1 MIRFFVLVLCVMFLF
16 PHIVQA
22 QEQKSTRELADEAYE
37 FQQYPRA
44 VNLYNDLVSKSK
56 NPPLE
61 IMGKLANSYLK
72 MGTIPAAT
80 YWYENMLKRPESGDS
95 IRLIFIEMLKR
106 TEDYKKAKE
115 QIALLSDKR
124 KAMLLAGCDSAVAW
138 KSLLPD
144 YALEN
149 IKDLCTQNDEW
160 ISGVTKQGLLIE
172 GNGYRKM
179 GISGKSESHPNVDER
194 IGQPYFKSYML
205 KQYIRG
211 NANNV
216 LDEVIPSVLGRLPYN
231 IGPVCFNAREDT
243 AYVTINQLVETRGLK
258 QTFNLLIFRTVK
270 DKDGYKWKK
279 LEFVRELNYKGS
291 SSSHA
296 VINREGNVLYFVSD
310 RPGGSGKS
318 DIWYSERQADH
329 SWGTPKNCG
338 PVINTSEDEAC
349 PTINE
354 YGYLYFSSKG
364 HPGMGG
370 YDIFRVAGDRATW
383 DGLQNLR
390 SPVNSGGDDMGFI
403 LRGNDL
409 EGFFSSNRLGG
420 MGGDDV
426 YHFMDAHLTEKL
438 KQPDTAKLAVVTP
451 ETVTKPTI
459 KPEIVAVKPP
469 APDTLTNPDKAVVG
483 RLEKLRFLYDYNSA
497 VLLDESKRVLDN
509 VAAVLKERPN
519 WRLIIKSYADSRG
532 SDSYN
537 LNLTAQRCYA
547 VIAYLTN
554 KGISPKRFSYQNMGE
569 KDPIN
574 PCSDGVPCTESQ
586 HQENRRTELTVVH

>member
-1 MIRFFVLVLCVMFLF
+1 MFLF
-16 PHIVQA
+16 PHVVQA

-37 FQQYPRA
+37 FQQYPKA

-56 NPPLE
+56 NPSLDV
-61 IMGKLANSYLK
+61 MGRLADSYLK

-80 YWYENMLKRPESGDS
+80 YWYENMLKRPESGDT

-106 TEDYKKAKE
+106 TEDYTKAKE
-115 QIALLSDKR
+115 QIALLSDSR
-124 KAMLLAGCDSAVAW
+124 KKSMLLAGCDSAVTW
-138 KSLLPD
+138 KSLPPD

-179 GISGKSESHPNVDER
+179 GINGRGESRPRVDER

-216 LDEVIPSVLGRLPYN
+216 LDEVIPSVLGRLQYN

-243 AYVTINQLVETRGLK
+243 AYVTINQLVETRGQK
-258 QTFNLLIFRTVK
+258 QTFNLLLFRTVK
-270 DKDGYKWKK
+270 DRDGEKWKK

-296 VINREGNVLYFVSD
+296 LLSREGNVLYFVSD
-310 RPGGSGKS
+310 RPGGIGKA

-338 PVINTSEDEAC
+338 PVINTAGDEAC

-354 YGYLYFSSKG
+354 NGYLYFSSNG

-370 YDIFRVAGDRATW
+370 YDIFRVAGNRADW
-383 DGLQNLR
+383 QELQNLR

-403 LRGNDL
+403 LKGNSF

-420 MGGDDV
+420 MGGDDI
-426 YHFMDAHLTEKL
+426 YHFMDAHFTEKL
-438 KQPDTAKLAVVTP
+438 KKPDTVKTPELATVTP
-451 ETVTKPTI
+451 DIAKPTPVI
-459 KPEIVAVKPP
+459 EAVKPP
-469 APDTLTNPDKAVVG
+469 APDTLTNTDKTAVG

-497 VLLDESKRVLDN
+497 VLLDESKNVLDN
-509 VAAVLKERPN
+509 VALVLKERPN
-519 WRLIIKSYADSRG
+519 WKLIIKSYADSRG

-537 LNLTAQRCYA
+537 LNLTALRCYA
-547 VIAYLTN
+547 VITYLTN
-554 KGISPKRFSYQNMGE
+554 KGISPKRFFYQNMGE

-574 PCSDGVPCTESQ
+574 PCSDGAPCTESQ